1 MLHVGTGRRSTC
13 WSIVPPTPVSSILE
27 VAMSRSLAL
36 AASLVLAAAPAPA
49 QSLFELPK
57 GVETRWYSFENPD
70 GRHGEGGKTQ
80 AGRKGAASRTI
91 RPGERAVLADVPGP
105 GVVRRIW
112 LTVPGRVETL
122 RGWVVRMYWDGQDW
136 PSVEAPLQDFFGLPF
151 ARQAPF
157 ESALF
162 SNPEGRSFNC
172 FVPMPFRQ
180 RALVTITNE
189 SPTEAMLFYDV
200 DATRGDALPEETG
213 YFHARYRRENPTTPK
228 RDFEVL
234 PRVAGRGRYLGA
246 NVGIRTT
253 DHRRP
258 LWFGEGELKVYLDDD
273 REWPTLVG
281 TGTEDLVGS
290 AWGLGRFDH
299 LYQGAPLIEEKDG
312 VWGLYRYHVPD
323 PVYFAKAVRVTLQQI
338 AGGSV
343 AQLRSLPRELW
354 PELVRDHRRFEAE
367 TTASPTDDTTWENFE
382 SPQDVCATAYWY
394 QALPSPRWPVLE
406 PYAERVKDLGLPPP
420 PER

>member
-1 MLHVGTGRRSTC
+1 MTR
-13 WSIVPPTPVSSILE
+13 PV
-27 VAMSRSLAL
+27 AL
-36 AASLVLAAAPAPA
+36 AAALLLAGVDTPA

-70 GRHGEGGKTQ
+70 GRRGEGGRTQ

-91 RPGERAVLADVPGP
+91 KPGETVVLADVPGP
-105 GVVRRIW
+105 GIVRRVW

-162 SNPEGRSFNC
+162 SNPEGRSFNS
-172 FVPMPFRQ
+172 FVPMPFQ
-180 RALVTITNE
+180 KRALLTIANE
-189 SPTEAMLFYDV
+189 SPSEAMLFYDV
-200 DATRGDALPEETG
+200 DVTVGDALPEEAG

-234 PRVAGRGRYLGA
+234 PRVEGRGRYLGA

-290 AWGLGRFDH
+290 AWGLGRFHH
-299 LYQGAPLIEEKDG
+299 LYQGAPLTEEKDG
-312 VWGLYRYHVPD
+312 VWGFYRYHVPD
-323 PVYFAKAVRVTLQQI
+323 PVYFAKAIRVTLQQI
-338 AGGSV
+338 AGASV
-343 AQLRSLPRELW
+343 AQLRALPRERW
-354 PELVRDHRRFEAE
+354 PELVRNHQRFEPPA
-367 TTASPTDDTTWENFE
+367 TASPADETTWENFE

-394 QALPSPRWPVLE
+394 QTLPSPRWPPLE
-406 PYAERVKDLGLPPP
+406 PYAERVKDLALPLPRP
-420 PER
+420 

>member
-1 MLHVGTGRRSTC
+1 
-13 WSIVPPTPVSSILE
+13 
-27 VAMSRSLAL
+27 
-36 AASLVLAAAPAPA
+36 
-49 QSLFELPK
+49 
-57 GVETRWYSFENPD
+57 
-70 GRHGEGGKTQ
+70 
-80 AGRKGAASRTI
+80 
-91 RPGERAVLADVPGP
+91 VLADVAGP

-122 RGWVVRMYWDGQDW
+122 RGWVVRMYWDGQEW

-172 FVPMPFRQ
+172 VVPMPFRK
-180 RALVTITNE
+180 RALVAITNE
-189 SPTEAMLFYDV
+189 SPSEAMLFYDV
-200 DATRGDALPEETG
+200 DVTVGDTLPETTG
-213 YFHARYRRENPTTPK
+213 YFHARYRRENPTTAK

-234 PRVAGRGRYLGA
+234 PRVEGRGRYLGA

-253 DHRRP
+253 DYRRP

-273 REWPTLVG
+273 GEWPTLVG

-299 LYQGAPLIEEKDG
+299 LYQGAPLTEEKDG
-312 VWGLYRYHVPD
+312 VWGFYRYHVPD
-323 PVYFAKAVRVTLQQI
+323 PVYFTKAIRVTLQQI

-343 AQLRSLPRELW
+343 AQLRALPAERR
-354 PELVRDHRRFEAE
+354 PELVRNHQPFDPPAA
-367 TTASPTDDTTWENFE
+367 TSPADESTWENFE

-394 QALPSPRWPVLE
+394 QTLPSPRWPALE

-420 PER
+420 RP

>member
-1 MLHVGTGRRSTC
+1 M
-13 WSIVPPTPVSSILE
+13 
-27 VAMSRSLAL
+27 ARSLAR
-36 AASLVLAAAPAPA
+36 LVLLLLAAAASPA

-57 GVETRWYSFENPD
+57 GVATRWYSFENPD
-70 GRHGEGGKTQ
+70 GRRGAGGLTQ
-80 AGRKGAASRTI
+80 AGRKGAASKAV
-91 RPGERAVLADVPGP
+91 RPGERVVLADVAGP

-122 RGWVVRMYWDGQDW
+122 RGWVVRMYWDGQEW

-172 FVPMPFRQ
+172 VVPMPFRK
-180 RALVTITNE
+180 RALLTITNE
-189 SPTEAMLFYDV
+189 SPSAAMLFYDV
-200 DATRGDALPEETG
+200 DVTVGDALPEETG

-228 RDFEVL
+228 QDFEVL
-234 PRVAGRGRYLGA
+234 PRVEGRGRYLGA

-258 LWFGEGELKVYLDDD
+258 LWFGEGELKIYLDDD

-290 AWGLGRFDH
+290 AWGLGCFDH
-299 LYQGAPLIEEKDG
+299 LYQGAPLTEEKDG
-312 VWGLYRYHVPD
+312 VWGFYRHHVPD
-323 PVYFAKAVRVTLQQI
+323 PVYFTKAVRVTLQQI

-343 AQLRSLPRELW
+343 AQLRALPKDRW
-354 PELVRDHRRFEAE
+354 PELVRSHQRFEPPAAAIAADE
-367 TTASPTDDTTWENFE
+367 GTWENFE

-394 QALPSPRWPVLE
+394 QTLPSPRWPALE
-406 PYAERVKDLGLPPP
+406 PYAERVKDLALPPS
-420 PER
+420 RQ

>member
-1 MLHVGTGRRSTC
+1 MNRPLT
-13 WSIVPPTPVSSILE
+13 
-27 VAMSRSLAL
+27 
-36 AASLVLAAAPAPA
+36 LAAALLLAAVTAPA
-49 QSLFELPK
+49 QSLFELPN
-57 GVETRWYSFENPD
+57 GVETRWYSFENPE
-70 GRHGEGGKTQ
+70 GRRGQGGQTQ
-80 AGRKGAASRTI
+80 AGRKGAAWKAI
-91 RPGERAVLADVPGP
+91 RPGEKVVLADVAGP

-112 LTVPGRVETL
+112 LTVPGRVDTL
-122 RGWVVRMYWDGQDW
+122 RGWVVRLYWDGQDW

-172 FVPMPFRQ
+172 FAPMPFRK

-200 DATRGDALPEETG
+200 DVTIGDLLPADLG

-234 PRVAGRGRYLGA
+234 PRVEGRGRYARGQRGYPHDRPPAAAL
-246 NVGIRTT
+246 V
-253 DHRRP
+253 RR
-258 LWFGEGELKVYLDDD
+258 GRAEGLPDDD

-299 LYQGAPLIEEKDG
+299 LYQGAPLTEEKNG
-312 VWGLYRYHVPD
+312 VWGFYRYHVPD
-323 PVYFAKAVRVTLQQI
+323 PVFFAKAVRVTLQQI

-343 AQLRSLPRELW
+343 AQLRALPAERR
-354 PELVRDHRRFEAE
+354 PELVRNHQRFEPPAA
-367 TTASPTDDTTWENFE
+367 ASPADEGTWENFE

-394 QALPSPRWPVLE
+394 QTLPSPHWPALE
-406 PYAERVKDLGLPPP
+406 PYAGRVKDLGLPPQP
-420 PER
+420 

>member
-1 MLHVGTGRRSTC
+1 MTRSFAFA
-13 WSIVPPTPVSSILE
+13 WL
-27 VAMSRSLAL
+27 L
-36 AASLVLAAAPAPA
+36 LAAAVTSA
-49 QSLFELPK
+49 QPLFELPR

-70 GRHGEGGKTQ
+70 GRRGEGGKTQ
-80 AGRKGAASRTI
+80 AGRKGAASKVI
-91 RPGERAVLADVPGP
+91 AAGETAVLADVPGP

-112 LTVPGRVETL
+112 LTVPGRVDTL

-151 ARQAPF
+151 ARQAAF

-172 FVPMPFRQ
+172 VVPMPFRN
-180 RALVTITNE
+180 RARLTVANE
-189 SPTEAMLFYDV
+189 SPSEAMLFYDV
-200 DATRGDALPEETG
+200 DVTVGDSLPEEIG
-213 YFHARYRRENPTTPK
+213 CFHARYRRENPTTPK
-228 RDFEVL
+228 KDFEVL
-234 PRVAGRGRYLGA
+234 PRVEGRGRYLGA

-299 LYQGAPLIEEKDG
+299 LYQGAPLTEEKDG
-312 VWGLYRYHVPD
+312 VWGFYRYHVPD

-343 AQLRSLPRELW
+343 AQLRTLPGERW
-354 PELVRDHRRFEAE
+354 PELVRNHQRFEPP
-367 TTASPTDDTTWENFE
+367 TTPSPAGESTWENFE

-394 QALPSPRWPVLE
+394 QALPSPRWPPLE

-420 PER
+420 KP

>member
-1 MLHVGTGRRSTC
+1 MARPVTVGAAF
-13 WSIVPPTPVSSILE
+13 L
-27 VAMSRSLAL
+27 L
-36 AASLVLAAAPAPA
+36 AATGAAAQPI
-49 QSLFELPK
+49 FELPT
-57 GVETRWYSFENPD
+57 GVETRWYSFENPE
-70 GRHGEGGKTQ
+70 GRRGEGGQTQ
-80 AGRKGAASRTI
+80 AGRKGAAWKTI
-91 RPGERAVLADVPGP
+91 RPGERAVLADVAGP

-122 RGWVVRMYWDGQDW
+122 RGWVVRMYWDGQEW

-172 FVPMPFRQ
+172 FVPMPFRK

-189 SPTEAMLFYDV
+189 SPSEAMLFYDV
-200 DATRGDALPEETG
+200 DVTVGDTLPEATG
-213 YFHARYRRENPTTPK
+213 YFHARYRRENPTTAK
-228 RDFEVL
+228 KDFEVL
-234 PRVAGRGRYLGA
+234 PRVEGRGRYLGA
-246 NVGIRTT
+246 NVGIRTI
-253 DHRRP
+253 DHRPP
-258 LWFGEGELKVYLDDD
+258 LWFGEGELKIYLDDD
-273 REWPTLVG
+273 RGWPTLVG

-312 VWGLYRYHVPD
+312 VWGFYRYHVPD
-323 PVYFAKAVRVTLQQI
+323 PVYFTKAIRVTLQQI

-343 AQLRSLPRELW
+343 AQLRALPAERR
-354 PELVRDHRRFEAE
+354 PELVRNHQRFEPPAA
-367 TTASPTDDTTWENFE
+367 TSPADDVTWENFE

-394 QALPSPRWPVLE
+394 QTLPSPRWPALE

-420 PER
+420 KP

>member
-1 MLHVGTGRRSTC
+1 MRC
-13 WSIVPPTPVSSILE
+13 
-27 VAMSRSLAL
+27 SLAVACL
-36 AASLVLAAAPAPA
+36 LLAAAGGSA
-49 QSLFELPK
+49 QSLFELPR

-70 GRHGEGGKTQ
+70 GRRGEGGRTQ
-80 AGRKGAASRTI
+80 AGRKGAANRTI
-91 RPGERAVLADVPGP
+91 RPGERAVLADVAGP

-112 LTVPGRVETL
+112 LTVPGKVETL
-122 RGWVVRMYWDGQDW
+122 RGWVVRIYWDGQDW

-162 SNPEGRSFNC
+162 ANPEGRSFNC
-172 FVPMPFRQ
+172 FVPMPFRK
-180 RALVTITNE
+180 RALLTITNE
-189 SPTEAMLFYDV
+189 SPSEATLFYDV
-200 DATRGDALPEETG
+200 DVTVGDSLPEDAG

-234 PRVAGRGRYLGA
+234 PRVEGRGRYLGA
-246 NVGIRTT
+246 NVGIRATG
-253 DHRRP
+253 HRRP

-273 REWPTLVG
+273 RDWPTLVG

-299 LYQGAPLIEEKDG
+299 LYQGAPLTEEKDG
-312 VWGLYRYHVPD
+312 VWGFYRYHVPD
-323 PVYFAKAVRVTLQQI
+323 PVYFSKGIRVTLQQI

-343 AQLRSLPRELW
+343 AQLRALPKERW
-354 PELVRDHRRFEAE
+354 PELVRNHQRFEPPA
-367 TTASPTDDTTWENFE
+367 TPSPSDEGTWENFE

-394 QALPSPRWPVLE
+394 QALPSPRWPSLE
-406 PYAERVKDLGLPPP
+406 PYAGRVKDLGLPGAKP
-420 PER
+420 

>member
-1 MLHVGTGRRSTC
+1 MT
-13 WSIVPPTPVSSILE
+13 
-27 VAMSRSLAL
+27 RSLAV
-36 AASLVLAAAPAPA
+36 ASLLLVAAGTSA
-49 QSLFELPK
+49 QPLFELPQ
-57 GVETRWYSFENPD
+57 GVGTRWYSFENPEG
-70 GRHGEGGKTQ
+70 GRGEGGKAQ
-80 AGRKGAASRTI
+80 AGRKGAANRTI
-91 RPGERAVLADVPGP
+91 QPGERAVLADVAGP
-105 GVVRRIW
+105 GVVRRVW
-112 LTVPGRVETL
+112 LTVPGKVEAL

-151 ARQAPF
+151 ARQVPF

-172 FVPMPFRQ
+172 FVPMPFRK
-180 RALVTITNE
+180 RALLTVTNE
-189 SPTEAMLFYDV
+189 SPSEAMLFYDV
-200 DATRGDALPEETG
+200 DVTVGDALPEDVG

-234 PRVAGRGRYLGA
+234 PRVEGRGRYLGA

-273 REWPTLVG
+273 REWPTLAG

-299 LYQGAPLIEEKDG
+299 LYQGAPLTEEKDG
-312 VWGLYRYHVPD
+312 VWGFYRYHVPD
-323 PVYFAKAVRVTLQQI
+323 PVYFARAVRVTLQQI
-338 AGGSV
+338 AGGTV
-343 AQLRSLPRELW
+343 AQLRALPKERW
-354 PELVRDHRRFEAE
+354 PELVRSHQRFEAP
-367 TTASPTDDTTWENFE
+367 TSPAGGGAWENFE

-394 QALPSPRWPVLE
+394 QTLPSPHWPSLDAY
-406 PYAERVKDLGLPPP
+406 PDRVKDLAWPPSKP
-420 PER
+420 

>member
-1 MLHVGTGRRSTC
+1 M
-13 WSIVPPTPVSSILE
+13 
-27 VAMSRSLAL
+27 
-36 AASLVLAAAPAPA
+36 
-49 QSLFELPK
+49 
-57 GVETRWYSFENPD
+57 
-70 GRHGEGGKTQ
+70 
-80 AGRKGAASRTI
+80 I
-91 RPGERAVLADVPGP
+91 RPGERVVLADVAGP

-112 LTVPGRVETL
+112 LTVPGRVDTL
-122 RGWVVRMYWDGQDW
+122 RGWVVRLYWDGQDW

-172 FVPMPFRQ
+172 VVPMPFRK

-200 DATRGDALPEETG
+200 DVTLGDALAADIG
-213 YFHARYRRENPTTPK
+213 YFHARYRRENPTTAK

-234 PRVAGRGRYLGA
+234 PRVEGRGRYLGA

-253 DHRRP
+253 DHQRP

-299 LYQGAPLIEEKDG
+299 LYQGAPLTEEKDG
-312 VWGLYRYHVPD
+312 VWGFYRYHVPD
-323 PVYFAKAVRVTLQQI
+323 PVYFTKAIRVTLQQI

-343 AQLRSLPRELW
+343 AQLR
-354 PELVRDHRRFEAE
+354 
-367 TTASPTDDTTWENFE
+367 
-382 SPQDVCATAYWY
+382 
-394 QALPSPRWPVLE
+394 ALPCRAAARARPQPPALRAAGGAVSGGREHLGE
-406 PYAERVKDLGLPPP
+406 LRVAPGRLRDGLLVPDAALAALAGARAVRRAREGPGP
-420 PER
+420 AAQP

>member
-1 MLHVGTGRRSTC
+1 MT
-13 WSIVPPTPVSSILE
+13 
-27 VAMSRSLAL
+27 RSLAF
-36 AASLVLAAAPAPA
+36 AASLLITAAGAPA

-70 GRHGEGGKTQ
+70 GRRGEGGKTQ
-80 AGRKGAASRTI
+80 AGRKGAANKTI
-91 RPGERAVLADVPGP
+91 EPGERAVLADVPGP

-122 RGWVVRMYWDGQDW
+122 RGWVVRMYWDGQEW

-172 FVPMPFRQ
+172 VVPMPFEK
-180 RALVTITNE
+180 RALLTITNE
-189 SPTEAMLFYDV
+189 SPSAAMLFYDV
-200 DATRGDALPEETG
+200 DVTVGDTLPEETG

-228 RDFEVL
+228 KDFEVL
-234 PRVAGRGRYLGA
+234 PRVEGRGRYLGA

-299 LYQGAPLIEEKDG
+299 LYQGAPLTEEKDG
-312 VWGLYRYHVPD
+312 VWGFYRYHVPD
-323 PVYFAKAVRVTLQQI
+323 PVYFARAVRVTLQQI

-343 AQLRSLPRELW
+343 AQLRALPRERW
-354 PELVRDHRRFEAE
+354 PELVRNHQRFEPPA
-367 TTASPTDDTTWENFE
+367 TSSATDESTWENFE

-394 QALPSPRWPVLE
+394 QTLPSPRWPALE
-406 PYAERVKDLGLPPP
+406 PYAERVKDLGSSPSRP
-420 PER
+420 

>member
-1 MLHVGTGRRSTC
+1 
-13 WSIVPPTPVSSILE
+13 
-27 VAMSRSLAL
+27 MSRSLAL
-36 AASLVLAAAPAPA
+36 ATALTLAAVHVPA

-70 GRHGEGGKTQ
+70 GRRGEGGMTQ
-80 AGRKGAASRTI
+80 AGRKGAANKTVK
-91 RPGERAVLADVPGP
+91 PGETIVLAAVPGP
-105 GVVRRIW
+105 GIVRRIW
-112 LTVPGRVETL
+112 LTVPGRVDTL
-122 RGWVVRMYWDGQDW
+122 RGWVVRIYWDKQDW

-172 FVPMPFRQ
+172 VVPMPFRE
-180 RALVTITNE
+180 RALLTITNE
-189 SPTEAMLFYDV
+189 SPSEAMLFYDV
-200 DATRGDALPEETG
+200 DVTVGDALPEETG

-228 RDFEVL
+228 KDFEIL
-234 PRVAGRGRYLGA
+234 PRVEGRGRYLGA

-299 LYQGAPLIEEKDG
+299 LYQGAPLTEEKDG
-312 VWGLYRYHVPD
+312 VWGLYRYHLPD

-343 AQLRSLPRELW
+343 AQIRALPRERW
-354 PELVRDHRRFEAE
+354 PELVRNHQRFEPAV
-367 TTASPTDDTTWENFE
+367 ASPAGEGAWENFE

-394 QALPSPRWPVLE
+394 QTLPSPRWPALDS
-406 PYAERVKDLGLPPP
+406 YGERVKDLGLPPSKD
-420 PER
+420 

>member
-1 MLHVGTGRRSTC
+1 MT
-13 WSIVPPTPVSSILE
+13 
-27 VAMSRSLAL
+27 RSLAV
-36 AASLVLAAAPAPA
+36 ASLLLVAAFGSA

-70 GRHGEGGKTQ
+70 GRPGEGGKAQ
-80 AGRKGAASRTI
+80 AGRKGAANRTI
-91 RPGERAVLADVPGP
+91 RPGERAVLADVAGP

-112 LTVPGRVETL
+112 LTVPGTVETL
-122 RGWVVRMYWDGQDW
+122 RGWVVRVYWDGQDR

-151 ARQAPF
+151 ARQVPF

-172 FVPMPFRQ
+172 FVPMPFRK
-180 RALVTITNE
+180 RALLTITNE
-189 SPTEAMLFYDV
+189 SPSEAMLFYDV
-200 DATRGDALPEETG
+200 DVTVGDSLPLDVG

-234 PRVAGRGRYLGA
+234 PRVEGRGRYLGA
-246 NVGIRTT
+246 NVGIRAT

-290 AWGLGRFDH
+290 AWGLGRFDD
-299 LYQGAPLIEEKDG
+299 LYQGAPLTEEKDG
-312 VWGLYRYHVPD
+312 VWGFYRYHVPD
-323 PVYFAKAVRVTLQQI
+323 PVYFASAVRVTLQQI
-338 AGGSV
+338 SGGTV
-343 AQLRSLPRELW
+343 AQLRALPEERR
-354 PELVRDHRRFEAE
+354 PELVRNHQRFEPP
-367 TTASPTDDTTWENFE
+367 TSPANDGAWENFE

-394 QALPSPRWPVLE
+394 QTLPSPRWPPLDA
-406 PYAERVKDLGLPPP
+406 YADRVKDLALPAAKP
-420 PER
+420 